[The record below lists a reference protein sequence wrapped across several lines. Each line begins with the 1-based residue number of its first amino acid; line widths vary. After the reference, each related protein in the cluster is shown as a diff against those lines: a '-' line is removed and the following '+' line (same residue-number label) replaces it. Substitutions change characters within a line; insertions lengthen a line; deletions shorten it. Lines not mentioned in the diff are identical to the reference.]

1 MNLENVNKVVEHEQM
16 KLCKPFQRETFHST
30 TEKPQKKFQP
40 KGVSLA
46 HLNCSSPG
54 ACTKGVF
61 PAAADQ
67 VPSQAVLPQ
76 LFKSSTCG
84 SFLAELINIL
94 VGTVMWHGTF
104 PKNAQGA
111 RSSGGVNQHCF
122 RRAAP
127 LYTK

>member
-1 MNLENVNKVVEHEQM
+1 MPISSFSSNQKAVLCNLNLETVNKVVEHEQIE
-16 KLCKPFQRETFHST
+16 LYKPFQKETFHST
-30 TEKPQKKFQP
+30 TEKPQEKFQP

-54 ACTKGVF
+54 ACTKGIF

-76 LFKSSTCG
+76 PFKSSTCG

-104 PKNAQGA
+104 PKNA
-111 RSSGGVNQHCF
+111 
-122 RRAAP
+122 
-127 LYTK
+127 